1 MKIIDLYKSIL
12 STAGLKV
19 DKDDMVSATAG
30 DVSIPFV
37 VKGKRLVLPTK
48 SHLSNPNKDSIA
60 IFHPLS
66 ENTLRGESDVM
77 GRFRSAINT
86 RMNYVVGCIAQE
98 LMTIATSV
106 KMHSQLNPDQ
116 QELLSKLKNA
126 DEKTLSSLQ
135 SILKAMSL
143 DSKDKNFVHIF
154 LKRGGIVAGK
164 KYSRAAIVT
173 FPLYEELCKSDKAV
187 YGVTLRTKDKQSLI
201 ALLEFIFSD
210 IQTPNTYDRGSYS
223 DIAPFLDSLMLAV
236 KSLASDIN
244 TVIDG
249 YEQFIPDALSYKYED
264 EWVETFDNLSQ
275 LLGEIR
281 SIPMQAGNEGEV
293 VGRSD
298 TNTQQAVGLI
308 TPTAAPVQQTHVPQN
323 PHNFN
328 APIMQPM
335 QQPQVYQQPVQNGP
349 VRTEGGIDFSA
360 STRNNPAFQQFNPMM
375 PGQMVQQ
382 VVSVPRWAQPQAP
395 MFGQMPM
402 GAPMMMGGG
411 YMPGR
416 I

>member
-1 MKIIDLYKSIL
+1 MKIINLYDSIL

-19 DKDDMVSATAG
+19 DKDDMVSAVAG
-30 DVSIPFV
+30 TTSIPFV

-48 SHLSNPNKDSIA
+48 VHLSNPNKDSIA

-66 ENTLRGESDVM
+66 ENTLRGESEVM
-77 GRFRSAINT
+77 ARFRSAINT
-86 RMNYVVGCIAQE
+86 RMNYVVGCLSQE

-126 DEKTLSSLQ
+126 DEKTLAALQ

-143 DSKDKNFVHIF
+143 DSKDKNFVHIY
-154 LKRGGIVAGK
+154 LKRGGMVAGK

-187 YGVTLRTKDKQSLI
+187 YGVTLRSKDKQSII

-210 IQTPNTYDRGSYS
+210 IQTPNSYDRGSYS

-244 TVIDG
+244 TVIDA
-249 YEQFIPDALSYKYED
+249 YEQFIPEANTYKYND

-293 VGRSD
+293 VNKVD
-298 TNTQQAVGLI
+298 TSHVQNTGLV
-308 TPTAAPVQQTHVPQN
+308 TPTQAPVVHHQHVPQN

-328 APIMQPM
+328 APMMQPM
-335 QQPQVYQQPVQNGP
+335 QQQVYQQPVQNGP
-349 VRTEGGIDFSA
+349 VKTEGGIDFSA

-375 PGQMVQQ
+375 PQQ
-382 VVSVPRWAQPQAP
+382 PLPPQPPRWAQPQTP

-402 GAPMMMGGG
+402 GAPMMGG